1 MDRATGMQTF
11 TLQIPDS
18 DVRFFSAL
26 VKKMG
31 WAKKKMQ
38 VKSQRRKTGL
48 DLALEDIAMGNVGH
62 AKDVDDLFKQILG

>member
-1 MDRATGMQTF
+1 MDRVTGMQTF

-31 WAKKKMQ
+31 WAKKKKQ

-48 DLALEDIAMGNVGH
+48 DLALEDIKKG
-62 AKDVDDLFKQILG
+62 DLKSFNSIESFVEYLHS